1 MRIPVQFRA
10 LKSDNY
16 RRYWLGSLAS
26 IGGTQLLILGKGWLV
41 FELSGSP
48 FYLGLLGAASAVPS
62 ILVTL
67 FGGILADRV
76 DKRRLLMITSLSTA
90 ALLLLLAV
98 LDATEVVAVWHVI
111 AIAALISLISGLDW
125 PARLAL
131 YPTLI
136 EREQMMSAVALN
148 SMLWQGTRMILPA
161 IGGVVIAIS
170 DTSVIFAA
178 AALGFGFMFYVLT
191 SLDVKHVARKQ
202 GKRLV
207 EFLEGLRFIADHQLF
222 ASLILLTMTGMFFG
236 TSFIQLMPVFADLLG
251 SSEKGYGAL
260 ISASGIGSIT
270 GTLVVS
276 AFQRATRLGWILLVG
291 MTLSTCTL
299 LSLGLVT
306 HLAASIPSAFY
317 IALGLMY
324 VIGFFN
330 STFFISS
337 MTAMQLRVPEG
348 LRGRVMSIHSISFN
362 MISLG
367 ALVGGAVAAASTLPT
382 AVAAGGSLVLCAIVW
397 IAMTKSEIR
406 NLNGKELELD
416 R

>member
-1 MRIPVQFRA
+1 MGIPAQFGA
-10 LKSDNY
+10 LRSHNY

-48 FYLGLLGAASAVPS
+48 FDLGLLGAASALPA

-67 FGGILADRV
+67 FGGVLADRV
-76 DKRRLLMITSLSTA
+76 DKRRLLMTTSLSIA

-111 AIAALISLISGLDW
+111 AIAALISLVSGLDW

-131 YPTLI
+131 FPTLI
-136 EREQMMSAVALN
+136 EREQLMSAVALN
-148 SMLWQGTRMILPA
+148 SMLWQGTRMIVPA

-170 DTSVIFAA
+170 DTAIIFAA

-191 SLDVKHVARKQ
+191 SLDVKHAVRQ
-202 GKRLV
+202 HGKSLT
-207 EFLEGLRFIADHQLF
+207 EFLEGLHFIADHQLF
-222 ASLILLTMTGMFFG
+222 AALILLTMIGMFFG

-276 AFQRATRLGWILLVG
+276 AFQKAARLGWILLAG

-299 LSLGLVT
+299 LTLGLVT
-306 HLAASIPSAFY
+306 HLAGSISSAFY

-324 VIGFFN
+324 LIGFFN

-337 MTAMQLRVPEG
+337 MTAMQLRVPGG

-367 ALVGGAVAAASTLPT
+367 ALVGGAVAAATTLPT
-382 AVAAGGSLVLCAIVW
+382 AVAASGSLVLCAIAWV
-397 IAMTKSEIR
+397 AMTKSEIR
-406 NLNGKELELD
+406 NLHGKELELN

>member
-1 MRIPVQFRA
+1 M
-10 LKSDNY
+10 
-16 RRYWLGSLAS
+16 
-26 IGGTQLLILGKGWLV
+26 LGKGWLV

-48 FYLGLLGAASAVPS
+48 FHLGLLGAASALPS

-67 FGGILADRV
+67 FGGVLADRV
-76 DKRRLLMITSLSTA
+76 DKRRLLMTTSLLIA

-111 AIAALISLISGLDW
+111 TIAALISLISGLDW

-131 YPTLI
+131 FPTLI

-148 SMLWQGTRMILPA
+148 SMLWQGTRMIIPA

-170 DTSVIFAA
+170 DTSIIFAA

-191 SLDVKHVARKQ
+191 LLDVKHAVRQQ
-202 GKRLV
+202 GKNLT

-222 ASLILLTMTGMFFG
+222 AALILLTMIGMFFG

-251 SSEKGYGAL
+251 SSERGFGAL
-260 ISASGIGSIT
+260 ISASGVGSIT

-276 AFQRATRLGWILLVG
+276 AFQRATRLGWILLAG

-299 LSLGLVT
+299 LTLGLVT
-306 HLAASIPSAFY
+306 HLAGSIPSAFY

-324 VIGFFN
+324 LIGFFN

-348 LRGRVMSIHSISFN
+348 LRGRVMSIHSISFS

-367 ALVGGAVAAASTLPT
+367 ALVGGAVAAATTLPT
-382 AVAAGGSLVLCAIVW
+382 AVAAGGSLVLCAIAWV
-397 IAMTKSEIR
+397 ALTKSEIR
-406 NLNGKELELD
+406 NLDGKESEA
-416 R
+416 RS